1 MYRRGKIW
9 WFSYTDANGKQ
20 IFRSTETSD
29 RKLAEKIIAK
39 FNVLRIENKWFDFE
53 EASRQSY
60 TFKELAEKYL
70 DRIKDVKK
78 SYRVTKYIIK
88 QHIDYFGDYYLENF
102 TLDLVEQWQKDEIA
116 RGLKNSSINKP
127 LNVLKHMFA
136 KAVDW
141 KMTTSKVAGEV
152 RRVKLLKD
160 DSKRLRYLSAEE
172 SETLINNCDNHLK
185 PIVIMALNTGLRKGN
200 ILNLKWSNIDMIN
213 GFILIDDTKNGER
226 LELPMNETV
235 KQLLQSLP
243 RRLDDGYIFFNP
255 KTSGGFV
262 DIKHSFRSACK
273 RANIEDFHF
282 HDLRHTFA
290 SQLVMSGVS
299 LAVVKELLGHKSVKM
314 TMRYAHLAPGHKQR
328 AVEILDNVLKRPTGK
343 TMLKTRKI

>member
-9 WFSYTDANGKQ
+9 WFSYVDDNGKQ
-20 IFRSTETSD
+20 QYRSTETSD
-29 RKLAEKIIAK
+29 RKLAEMIIAK
-39 FNVLRIENKWFDFE
+39 FNVLRIEGKWFDFE

-60 TFKELAEKYL
+60 TFIELAEKYL
-70 DRIKDVKK
+70 ERIKDVKK
-78 SYRVTKYIIK
+78 SFRVTKYIIK

-160 DSKRLRYLSAEE
+160 DSKRLRYLSVDEA
-172 SETLINNCDNHLK
+172 ETLINNCDNHLK

-200 ILNLKWSNIDMIN
+200 ILNLKWSNIDLKN
-213 GFILIDDTKNGER
+213 GFILLDDTKNGER
-226 LELPMNETV
+226 LELPMNNTV
-235 KQLLQSLP
+235 KDLLRSLP
-243 RRLDDGYIFFNP
+243 RRLDDGFIFFNP
-255 KTSGGFV
+255 QTSDRLI
-262 DIKHSFRSACK
+262 DIKRSFRSAC
-273 RANIEDFHF
+273 RRSSIEDFHF

-290 SQLVMSGVS
+290 SQLVMAGVS
-299 LAVVKELLGHKSVKM
+299 LAVLKDLLGHKSIKM
-314 TMRYAHLAPGHKQR
+314 TMRYAHLAPGHKQK
-328 AVEILDNVLKRPTGK
+328 AVEIMGNILKQSTDK
-343 TMLKTRKI
+343 TMLKTL